1 MTRSPALALTRRS
14 FTRLSMMT
22 VVAGIFGLSVAA
34 PAHASE
40 KLKFELYADK
50 AGEFRWR
57 LKAGNG
63 ETLAT
68 SGQGYKNKA
77 DAKNGI
83 ERIKADADKLTF
95 ETYEDAKREYR
106 WRLKAKNGQIIGASS
121 EGYKAKADAD
131 HAVTLI
137 KDGAKDATV
146 TDETK
151 S

>member
-1 MTRSPALALTRRS
+1 
-14 FTRLSMMT
+14 MMT
-22 VVAGIFGLSVAA
+22 VIAGIFGLSVAA
-34 PAHASE
+34 PAHARAPG
-40 KLKFELYADK
+40 KLTFELYADK

-95 ETYEDAKREYR
+95 ETYEDAKHEYR
-106 WRLKAKNGQIIGASS
+106 WRLKAKNGQIIGSSS

-131 HAVTLI
+131 HAIDLI
-137 KDGAKDATV
+137 KNGAKDATV